1 MNMKRNTAFFM
12 AIFYFLSP
20 VIGVQAAKTGSEV
33 MSTIQ
38 VTAEGSSSTKTVK
51 SPKVTKKK
59 GVFKKFSKKHLL
71 LLFLLFIIVIIGAG
85 VIYKKRTK

>member
-20 VIGVQAAKTGSEV
+20 VVGLQAETNVQEV
-33 MSTIQ
+33 
-38 VTAEGSSSTKTVK
+38 VSTKSVSREGESTVK
-51 SPKVTKKK
+51 VAKPAKAGKKK

-71 LLFLLFIIVIIGAG
+71 LFLVVLIALIIGAG
-85 VIYKKRTK
+85 VAFKRRNQ